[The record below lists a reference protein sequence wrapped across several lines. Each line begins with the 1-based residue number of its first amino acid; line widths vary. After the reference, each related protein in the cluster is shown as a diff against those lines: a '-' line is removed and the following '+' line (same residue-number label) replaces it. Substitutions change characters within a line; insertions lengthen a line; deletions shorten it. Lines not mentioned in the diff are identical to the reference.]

1 MLSMIYDIFT
11 GVFKKL
17 HSVDR
22 FRKPDSSV
30 ILSMEGINGEKNL
43 SIQKYA
49 DKYGRGLKNS

>member
-1 MLSMIYDIFT
+1 MRSVIYDIIT

-22 FRKPDSSV
+22 FPKPDSFN
-30 ILSMEGINGEKNL
+30 LSMEGINGDKNL

-49 DKYGRGLKNS
+49 DKCGRGLNNS